1 MISLLII
8 VLIVSS
14 IILIAQKD
22 KRLKIAGKILLIITL
37 IPFIGIILLFG
48 TCLVILG
55 IGSFHL

>member
-48 TCLVILG
+48 TCLVMLG
-55 IGSFHL
+55 VANFH